1 MSIKQTITYKSEN
14 TYFAG
19 FLHSLI
25 EQSGIEGSVTF
36 EDKKITLLLSQNDPQ
51 KLENFSKMATK
62 YLPHSI
68 FLGDIET
75 QETKE
80 IAYKKPF
87 KSSESYNISLCA
99 KCIEKLMDPASENYL
114 DDTLLCNHYGNTPQ
128 NYEDKNSFSPHYTD
142 GSTLLVIDPTKINE
156 LFILTDDEKKVLFS
170 IEKPTIKVT
179 ILDEELKNLTKKNF
193 IYIKA
198 PYNTKS
204 ALVALNAKES
214 GMSYLFFEDT
224 NPSIA
229 VVVQKNTLIIE
240 DSRFSKK
247 LETLHENTIL
257 NRFLNI
263 KKEAGFPKAIGAS
276 MSKKNGISFLVS
288 NDLGTKKVLTLQNF
302 SLEEF
307 FEKVVEDEKK
317 SKLLTNFGTK
327 YPHIIATLKQ
337 NLTFNLFETLATILE
352 LDDVSFYGLSDK
364 SLEFR
369 GNGGL
374 KIDAYFNDEG
384 FDYLSFI
391 GSVMSFK
398 LAGTDDSYLAYS
410 IFEAFG
416 DMIISNCNQLKSTFQ
431 IEHFIMMGDMFENN
445 ILYSRILS
453 KFQLSNPY
461 FSTDIAFDGDSFI

>member
-14 TYFAG
+14 SYFAG

-36 EDKKITLLLSQNDPQ
+36 EDTKITLLLSQNDLQ
-51 KLENFSKMATK
+51 KLETFSKMATK

-87 KSSESYNISLCA
+87 SSATYNISLCA
-99 KCIEKLMDPASENYL
+99 QCIEKLLNPASENYL

-128 NYEDKNSFSPHYTD
+128 NYEDKNSFSPHYSD
-142 GSTLLVIDPTKINE
+142 GATLLVIDPAKINE

-193 IYIKA
+193 IYIKSV
-198 PYNTKS
+198 YNTKS

-214 GMSYLFFEDT
+214 GMSYLFFEDM

-288 NDLGTKKVLTLQNF
+288 NDVGTKKVLTLQDF
-302 SLEEF
+302 SLKEF
-307 FEKVVEDEKK
+307 FERVVEDEKK
-317 SKLLTNFGTK
+317 KKLLANFETK
-327 YPHIIATLKQ
+327 YPHIIATLKH
-337 NLTFNLFETLATILE
+337 NLTLNLFETLATILE

-461 FSTDIAFDGDSFI
+461 FSTDIAFDGN

>member
-1 MSIKQTITYKSEN
+1 MSIKQTINYNSQN
-14 TYFAG
+14 SYFAG
-19 FLHSLI
+19 FLHNLI
-25 EQSGIEGSVTF
+25 TQSGIEGSITL
-36 EDKKITLLLSQNDPQ
+36 EDKKITLLLAQFDEQ
-51 KLENFSKMATK
+51 KLEIFTNLANK
-62 YLPHSI
+62 YLPYSI

-75 QETKE
+75 IQTDEL
-80 IAYKKPF
+80 AYKKPF
-87 KSSESYNISLCA
+87 ISDTFNISLCN
-99 KCIEKLMDPASENYL
+99 KCLEKLLDPASDNYL
-114 DDTLLCNHYGNTPQ
+114 DDSLLCNHYANTSQ
-128 NYEDKNSFSPHYTD
+128 NYNDTNSFSPHYAD
-142 GSTLLVIDPTKINE
+142 GSTLLVVDSSKINE

-179 ILDEELKNLTKKNF
+179 ILDEELKALSKKNF

-204 ALVALNAKES
+204 AIVALNAKES
-214 GMSYLFFEDT
+214 GINYLFFKDT

-229 VVVQKNTLIIE
+229 VVVQKNTLLIE
-240 DSRFSKK
+240 DDKFSKK
-247 LETLHENTIL
+247 LETLNEDKVL

-263 KKEAGFPKAIGAS
+263 KKEATYKNAIGAY

-288 NDLGTKKVLTLQNF
+288 NDVGTKKVLNFQQF
-302 SLEEF
+302 SLEKF
-307 FEKVVEDEKK
+307 FEDILKDEKK
-317 SKLLTNFGTK
+317 SKLLTNFENK
-327 YPHIIATLKQ
+327 YPTIITTLKQ
-337 NLTFNLFETLATILE
+337 NLNLNLFETLATLLE
-352 LDDVSFYGLSDK
+352 LDDISFYGLSDK

-374 KIDAYFNDEG
+374 KIDAYFNDTG

-398 LAGTDDSYLAYS
+398 LASTDDSYLAYS

-416 DMIISNCNQLKSTFQ
+416 DMIISNCNQLKSTFN
-431 IEHFIMMGDMFENN
+431 IENFIMMGDMFENN

-461 FSTDIAFDGDSFI
+461 FSKDIAFDGN